1 MIAVVAEMTVR
12 VAARHVSVGIGRLS
26 ISGSLAVI
34 MSVTVGIRIAITIT
48 VMGLSFG
55 ISRSLSI
62 VRNMSLS
69 YRVQSLSNRV
79 QTCARTKWNI
89 SVISISIRVAVA
101 VIEGIS
107 ISTASCQ
114 SGK

>member
-1 MIAVVAEMTVR
+1 MMVVSIRKISLGGWVKTLGDGVQTS
-12 VAARHVSVGIGRLS
+12 ARAKWNIGMSVGVSIGIGS
-26 ISGSLAVI
+26 IGVSIES
-34 MSVTVGIRIAITIT
+34 
-48 VMGLSFG
+48 

-89 SVISISIRVAVA
+89 SMISISIRVAVA
-101 VIEGIS
+101 MIEGIS
-107 ISTASCQ
+107 ISTASC
-114 SGK
+114 K

>member
-1 MIAVVAEMTVR
+1 MMVVSIRKISLGGWVKTLGDGVQTS
-12 VAARHVSVGIGRLS
+12 ARAKWNIGMSVGVSIGIGSVGVSIES
-26 ISGSLAVI
+26 IS
-34 MSVTVGIRIAITIT
+34 
-48 VMGLSFG
+48 

-89 SVISISIRVAVA
+89 SMISISIRVAVA
-101 VIEGIS
+101 MIEGIS
-107 ISTASCQ
+107 ISTASC
-114 SGK
+114 K

>member
-1 MIAVVAEMTVR
+1 MGNGVQTS
-12 VAARHVSVGIGRLS
+12 ARAKWNIGMSVGVSIGIGSIGVSIES
-26 ISGSLAVI
+26 IS
-34 MSVTVGIRIAITIT
+34 
-48 VMGLSFG
+48 

-89 SVISISIRVAVA
+89 SMISISIRVAVA
-101 VIEGIS
+101 MIEGIS
-107 ISTASCQ
+107 ISTASCK